1 MKQIVRIISALL
13 CILLLTACGAQPAST
28 TAAPV
33 GTTAAPTVETTIT
46 PTQAAPGEIRNL
58 IIIIGDG
65 MGDAQ
70 LDSGELG
77 MGKEYAFRDWQSTH
91 SNTNSL
97 DDAGQPTK
105 VTDSAAGGTAL
116 STGTLT
122 VNKYLGKDK
131 DGNDLQTILDHAKE
145 YGKAT
150 GVVTTDAISGATPAS
165 FSAHCVDRE
174 DTQTILYTQVES
186 NVDLLCA
193 NKTSEAAAMKS
204 FMEKAGYSYCDMF
217 SNIKGT
223 LAAEKA
229 YWQFN
234 MAGMSATDKLE
245 TVVPYALDFLD
256 KDEDGFVLMI
266 EQAHIDKYCHSNEI
280 DGTLL
285 MADSLNNT
293 VEAILAWLGDR
304 SDTAI
309 LITADHETGALQVS
323 SETKLGSSFSAN
335 GNTFYYR
342 YGSENHSD
350 TPVPVYVY
358 GFQADFTPYYIDNS
372 QTVIKNTSV
381 FSIMLDLLKN
391 PIQE

>member
-1 MKQIVRIISALL
+1 MKQALRLTALILALL
-13 CILLLTACGAQPAST
+13 ILAACGAQQPAAT
-28 TAAPV
+28 TAPA
-33 GTTAAPTVETTIT
+33 GTTEAPIIETTIL
-46 PTQAAPGEIRNL
+46 PTEAGPSEIRNI

-77 MGKEYAFRDWQSTH
+77 MGKEYAFRSWQSTH
-91 SNTNSL
+91 SDTNSL
-97 DDAGQPTK
+97 DSAAQATK
-105 VTDSAAGGTAL
+105 ITDSAAGGTAL

-122 VNKYLGKDK
+122 INKYLGKDK
-131 DGNDLQTILDHAKE
+131 DGNDLETILDHAKE

-150 GVVTTDAISGATPAS
+150 GVVTTDAITGATPAS
-165 FSAHCVDRE
+165 YSAHCVDRE

-193 NKTSEAAAMKS
+193 NKTSEATEMKS
-204 FMEKAGYSYCDMF
+204 FFEKAGYNYCDMF
-217 SNIKGT
+217 SNIKNT
-223 LAAEKA
+223 LSSEKA
-229 YWQFN
+229 FWQFN
-234 MAGMSATDKLE
+234 MAGIGATDKLE
-245 TVVPYALDFLD
+245 KVVPYALDFLD
-256 KDEDGFVLMI
+256 KDEDGFVMMI

-304 SDTAI
+304 NDTAI
-309 LITADHETGALQVS
+309 IITADHETGALQVS
-323 SETKLGSSFSAN
+323 ADTRLASSFSAN
-335 GNTFYYR
+335 GNKFFYA

-358 GFQADFTPYYIDNS
+358 GFVADFTPYYIDNS
-372 QTVIKNTSV
+372 QNVIKNISV
-381 FSIMLDLLKN
+381 FKIMLDLLEN
-391 PIQE
+391 PIRE

>member
-1 MKQIVRIISALL
+1 MKQTIRLTALILALL
-13 CILLLTACGAQPAST
+13 LLAACGAQPAAT
-28 TAAPV
+28 TAPASA
-33 GTTAAPTVETTIT
+33 TEASIIETTIA
-46 PTQAAPGEIRNL
+46 PTEAGPREIRNI

-77 MGKEYAFRDWQSTH
+77 LGKEYAFRNWQNTH

-97 DDAGQPTK
+97 DSAAQATK

-116 STGTLT
+116 STGSLT
-122 VNKYLGKDK
+122 INKYLGKDK

-150 GVVTTDAISGATPAS
+150 GVVTTDAITGATPAAS
-165 FSAHCVDRE
+165 SAHCVDRE
-174 DTQTILYTQVES
+174 DTQTILYTQVDS

-193 NKTSEAAAMKS
+193 SKSSEAAGMKS
-204 FMEKAGYSYCDMF
+204 FFEKAGYTYCDMF
-217 SNIKGT
+217 SNVKNT
-223 LAAEKA
+223 LADEKA
-229 YWQFN
+229 FWQFS
-234 MAGMSATDKLE
+234 MSGTGATDKLE

-304 SDTAI
+304 NDTAI
-309 LITADHETGALQVS
+309 SITADHETGALQVS
-323 SETKLGSSFSAN
+323 ADTRLSSSFSAN
-335 GNTFYYR
+335 GNKFFYAYN
-342 YGSENHSD
+342 SENHSD

-358 GFQADFTPYYIDNS
+358 GFVADFTPYYIDNN
-372 QTVIKNTSV
+372 QTVIKNISV
-381 FSIMLDLLKN
+381 FNIMLDLLKN
-391 PIQE
+391 PIR